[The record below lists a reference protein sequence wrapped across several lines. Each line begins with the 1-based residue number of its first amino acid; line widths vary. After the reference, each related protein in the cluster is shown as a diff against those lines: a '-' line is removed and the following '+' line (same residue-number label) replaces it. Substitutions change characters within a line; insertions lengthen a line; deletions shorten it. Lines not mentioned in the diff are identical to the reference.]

1 MRKNTKQDWQPGA
14 QVRVGFLTFTVIAMI
29 PTPGDG
35 RPDAYLLKNLAGTQ
49 CYRFV
54 PHFGVEKVSLVEAR
68 EMLATAAHQA
78 KVAADRLIAQQQA
91 AARAVADINDLLF
104 V

>member
-1 MRKNTKQDWQPGA
+1 
-14 QVRVGFLTFTVIAMI
+14 
-29 PTPGDG
+29 
-35 RPDAYLLKNLAGTQ
+35 
-49 CYRFV
+49 
-54 PHFGVEKVSLVEAR
+54 
-68 EMLATAAHQA
+68 MLATAAHQA